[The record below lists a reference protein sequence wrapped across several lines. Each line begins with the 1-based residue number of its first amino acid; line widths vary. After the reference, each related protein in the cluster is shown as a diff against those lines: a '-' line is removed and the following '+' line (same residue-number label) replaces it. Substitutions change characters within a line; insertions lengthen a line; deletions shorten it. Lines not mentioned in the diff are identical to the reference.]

1 MTTRQIMPTPP
12 NSNSGPG
19 RDTPGKNAMQP
30 RGWGFLVGI
39 AILLLIN
46 VGSAALLLPAGP
58 QRVDVPY
65 TLFKQ
70 QVEAANVAEIASRG
84 DTIQGA
90 FRQPVAVP
98 STSGSCLKW
107 PALESFPDT

>member
-1 MTTRQIMPTPP
+1 MPPTP

-19 RDTPGKNAMQP
+19 RETPGKNAMQP

-65 TLFKQ
+65 TLF
-70 QVEAANVAEIASRG
+70 
-84 DTIQGA
+84 
-90 FRQPVAVP
+90 
-98 STSGSCLKW
+98 
-107 PALESFPDT
+107 